1 MSSAPAPFDAATLK
15 ERVAKHA
22 VDSYV
27 KSGMKLGLG
36 TGSTALPAI
45 RHVGALLRAGTLRDI
60 KAVPTSF
67 QSHIACEE
75 EGIPLYSLNSP
86 EIGGALDLALDGA
99 DEVDPGNRLIKGGGG
114 ALLLEK
120 IVAYNSARFIVIVD
134 ERKLV
139 ERLGPGFAIPVEIV
153 PDARVPVVKALV
165 ALGGEVSL
173 REAVR
178 KAGPV
183 VTDRGNLILDTRFPQ
198 PVDPCE
204 LEAAIAA
211 IAGVVE
217 SGLFT
222 RIKPLVC
229 VAHADGRIGEREA

>member
-1 MSSAPAPFDAATLK
+1 MSSVPAVFDAATLK
-15 ERVAKHA
+15 ERVAKYA
-22 VDSYV
+22 VESCV

-45 RHVGALLRAGTLRDI
+45 RHLGALLRAGTLRDI

-86 EIGGALDLALDGA
+86 EIDGSLDLAIDGA

-120 IVAYNSARFIVIVD
+120 IVAYNSRRFVVIVD

-139 ERLGPGFAIPVEIV
+139 EHLGPGFAIPVEVV
-153 PDARVPVVKALV
+153 PDARVPVTKALV
-165 ALGGEVSL
+165 ALGGQVSL

-183 VTDRGNLILDTRFPQ
+183 VTDRGNLILDTRFANPPD
-198 PVDPCE
+198 PVE
-204 LEAAIAA
+204 LEATMAA

-222 RIKPLVC
+222 RVKPLVC
-229 VAHADGRIGEREA
+229 IAHADGRIGEREG